1 MKGGNIISGFGE
13 MFRLEGF
20 FGAKLE
26 DERSGSTVHKS
37 GVRWIVQNW
46 ELVRLFTL
54 GFCKL
59 NISLKYWRGAIFKNQ
74 KYKNLILTMLA
85 RSYI

>member
-1 MKGGNIISGFGE
+1 MKGGNVIALVGKVMS
-13 MFRLEGF
+13 FRLES

-37 GVRWIVQNW
+37 GGLWIVQNW

-54 GFCKL
+54 EFCKL
-59 NISLKYWRGAIFKNQ
+59 SISFRRFKSWRGAIFKIET
-74 KYKNLILTMLA
+74 Y
-85 RSYI
+85 

>member
-26 DERSGSTVHKS
+26 DERSGSTVHNS
-37 GVRWIVQNW
+37 SVGVFGWIVQNW

-54 GFCKL
+54 GFYKL
-59 NISLKYWRGAIFKNQ
+59 NKSFRQFKYWREGIFKNE
-74 KYKNLILTMLA
+74 KY
-85 RSYI
+85 

>member
-1 MKGGNIISGFGE
+1 VIKGGNIISGFGKI
-13 MFRLEGF
+13 FRLEGF

-26 DERSGSTVHKS
+26 DERSGSTVHNS
-37 GVRWIVQNW
+37 GVGWIVQNW

-59 NISLKYWRGAIFKNQ
+59 DISFWRLKYWRGAISKIKNT
-74 KYKNLILTMLA
+74 KI
-85 RSYI
+85 